1 VSDIT
6 YAVIKVAL
14 SASSAYAFFR
24 ANGTQLAKQK
34 QSMIAYFVF
43 GQSPTHTGM
52 PPTYTGDSVILLLVK
67 RFEGDIAMSP
77 PHVTLKLFA
86 LVLSAAT
93 LMACSKT
100 DETFGQKV
108 DGAVT
113 QTKDAAKQATTEA
126 TAAVEKSMEK
136 TAAAA
141 SENKVKAAEAF
152 DDAAITTSIVASIAK
167 DPDLSALKIDVST
180 KNGNVS
186 IHGSAP
192 TEQARA
198 RAVAIAQSVK
208 GVINVDNQLSIKPKS

>member
-126 TAAVEKSMEK
+126 TEKSMEK